1 MDICQHATMI
11 FFFHIQ
17 SSSIKNHYPH
27 YREQTTS
34 LVYVVRDQNNK
45 IVVPGSFASLTTTS
59 ISAKLS
65 TMTTSISYT
74 VLAASVK
81 MAAFTSTSVSVEA
94 STFLSVES
102 SFSLTLS
109 APILEADIASVEAS
123 LLTTISAS
131 ASEYLSLEEIS
142 LFNYPTFEYIYKNQ
156 NINV

>member
-1 MDICQHATMI
+1 M
-11 FFFHIQ
+11 
-17 SSSIKNHYPH
+17 SKYY

-45 IVVPGSFASLTTTS
+45 IIVPGIFASLTTTS
-59 ISAKLS
+59 ISAKLA
-65 TMTTSISYT
+65 TMTTSMSYT

-81 MAAFTSTSVSVEA
+81 MAAFTSTSVSVEI
-94 STFLSVES
+94 STYLNVDS

-131 ASEYLSLEEIS
+131 ASKFHL
-142 LFNYPTFEYIYKNQ
+142 
-156 NINV
+156 